1 MQHMSFYLIYSFK
14 KDIKRAKDSMYC
26 VQKQIYLVHPFLQRK
41 RKKITSSI
49 LPYALL
55 VWYGSVCGC
64 HTKYAAYE
72 WVVIIPAVID
82 NYLYWVSSLSII
94 FH

>member
-1 MQHMSFYLIYSFK
+1 MYS
-14 KDIKRAKDSMYC
+14 IP
-26 VQKQIYLVHPFLQRK
+26 KQIYFVHPLLKRK

>member
-14 KDIKRAKDSMYC
+14 KDIKRAKDS
-26 VQKQIYLVHPFLQRK
+26 KLNPLLK
-41 RKKITSSI
+41 RRKITSSI